1 MVGPDVHEKV
11 AAEITTEMDRLHR
24 AFLTVTKLE
33 ITTALRRLGGQPRTR
48 VGRSS
53 ADNVEA
59 ALERR
64 GYKVF
69 PALADVRTDE
79 AVRIYRR
86 GTFAD
91 QILQGILHPGAT
103 TDEELAN
110 IITKVKQA
118 DQLLKQMGPK
128 KGP

>member
-1 MVGPDVHEKV
+1 MVNADVHEKV
-11 AAEITTEMDRLHR
+11 AAEITAEMDRLHR
-24 AFLTVTKLE
+24 AFMTVTKLE

-110 IITKVKQA
+110 VISKAKAA
-118 DQLLKQMGPK
+118 DQLLRQPK
-128 KGP
+128 KA

>member
-1 MVGPDVHEKV
+1 MVNADVHEKV
-11 AAEITTEMDRLHR
+11 AAEITAEMDRLHR

-86 GTFAD
+86 GRASCIRARRRTRSWRTSSVRPRPP
-91 QILQGILHPGAT
+91 ISY
-103 TDEELAN
+103 
-110 IITKVKQA
+110 
-118 DQLLKQMGPK
+118 
-128 KGP
+128 